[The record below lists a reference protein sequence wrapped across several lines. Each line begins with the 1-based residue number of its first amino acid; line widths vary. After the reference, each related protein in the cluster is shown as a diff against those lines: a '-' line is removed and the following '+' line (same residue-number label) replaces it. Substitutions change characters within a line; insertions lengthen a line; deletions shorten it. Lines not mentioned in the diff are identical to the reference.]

1 MGEGDTIK
9 PGQVSKR
16 IVKKIRS
23 ISLLPP
29 KDKRFYD
36 LFNEMTD
43 NLVEASGE
51 LIRLFDTPIQMRH
64 EIEVKIHACSV
75 RCNRVGNSIEEL
87 LLVAQQPPFD
97 RADISD
103 LVAKSMKVMKFI
115 KHAANRYVI
124 YNFPTS
130 DKEMRELAPL
140 INSACLEIAAAF
152 KKLPGDRK
160 LGSYCDAVEQ
170 FEFQADNVYHQG
182 LSCRFAEIRQDRVD
196 VENQISGLTDPS
208 SEDPD
213 KLALLAIDKS
223 TVEYIRH
230 VAVFFILRQVYAEL
244 ERAIDACTEVTAAL
258 RRMVSKNV

>member
-1 MGEGDTIK
+1 MGEGETAK
-9 PGQVSKR
+9 RGKVTKR

-29 KDKRFYD
+29 KDKRFYG

-43 NLVEASGE
+43 NLVEASEE
-51 LIRLFDTPIQMRH
+51 LVRLFDTPIQTRH
-64 EIEVKIHACSV
+64 EIEVKIHACGV
-75 RCNRVGNSIEEL
+75 RCNRVGDSIEEL

-103 LVAKSMKVMKFI
+103 LVAKSMKVMKYI

-140 INSACLEIAAAF
+140 IKSACMEIAAAF
-152 KKLPGDRK
+152 RKLPGDRK

-170 FEFQADNVYHQG
+170 FESQADNVYHQG
-182 LSCRFAEIRQDRVD
+182 LSRRFAEIRQDRVD
-196 VENQISGLTDPS
+196 VEEQISKLTEPFPGTAES
-208 SEDPD
+208 P
-213 KLALLAIDKS
+213 AFLAIDKS
-223 TVEYIRH
+223 TVEYVRH